1 MDVTPDGHGEQ
12 QPEHTPSTPSRPK
25 TVLIFAGAC
34 GAVSGY
40 FAHDWRT
47 GAEVFAVI
55 VTLFTGQR

>member
-1 MDVTPDGHGEQ
+1 MNATPDGHGEQ

-25 TVLIFAGAC
+25 TVLIFAAAC
-34 GAVSGY
+34 GAILGY

-55 VTLFTGQR
+55 VAFFTDHR